1 MVFCKWSR
9 REAGACDLKTYYA
22 LAVFWQQLPP
32 AEVQLASIASAL
44 GIKSAS
50 AAPRRS
56 TGAPAGSPGEP
67 VTPATARQSD
77 DDIALGIA
85 QAGLPVFE
93 GPLPAELAALL
104 ADLPLT

>member
-1 MVFCKWSR
+1 MFCKWSR

-22 LAVFWQQLPP
+22 LAAFWQQLPP
-32 AEVQLASIASAL
+32 AEVQLANIASAL
-44 GIKSAS
+44 GIKATS

-56 TGAPAGSPGEP
+56 SSTASRSPGEP
-67 VTPATARQSD
+67 VRDTQSD
-77 DDIALGIA
+77 DDISLGIA

-93 GPLPAELAALL
+93 GPLPDDLAALL